1 MIDSATVFLNR
12 NPLLLWGVSFILGVI
27 SSFYFNVLGQVSL
40 LVIVLLS
47 ILIAILKRYHTRFIL
62 LIGLFI
68 SLGSVLT
75 FIKTEVNDLP
85 TSDDVH
91 IVKVSEF
98 KRGRGVWDQVIA
110 EDLKS
115 NWFNVKKHLLII
127 EQGDSELKQGDIL
140 AVKSEFSFISNKN
153 NPGEFDA
160 ETYWNSKGIQSMG
173 FVKARGY
180 LLLDTDNES
189 VLTRFLNRIHEYSNE
204 VLEFSLPE
212 SSKGLIKAMILGDK
226 TDLDPDIKESF
237 ANAGAMHVLAVSG
250 LHVGLIAYFLSFLL
264 KRFLFRNKIN
274 LAVLVTILLLWIYAA
289 ITGFSPSVL
298 RSVIMFSLLI
308 GGQLYGR
315 NTSSLNVLMFAAIII
330 LAYNPF
336 LLADLGFQLSF
347 LAMTGIFT
355 IYPLL
360 VGIIRTDYKIL
371 NWLWQGS
378 IVGVAAQ
385 VMTFPIALYNFHS
398 FPNYFILSNIFVMV
412 FATLLLGLGILLLL
426 FGKLSFIAKPIG
438 LVLGWSVFLFV
449 ESISLVD
456 SMPAA
461 VAYGFDPQT
470 LWVILVYLMLLVLTV
485 KIYLN
490 KRLSLELILFS
501 VLMIFLQFDR
511 YRNLSSSELVV
522 FNFTDPVILLN
533 HEGQQVCLYKA
544 SEVQYNKIE
553 RLVNDYQKIH
563 PGEAKMID
571 IRNSNQQIKSKDYE
585 IAVADKE
592 GVIELS
598 INGEH
603 YVIIGNLKSY
613 IPNNEINFIALPRLE
628 KSKAWHHFLG
638 DEAFRIPL

>member
-456 SMPAA
+456 FMPAA
-461 VAYGFDPQT
+461 VAYGFDPPT
-470 LWVILVYLMLLVLTV
+470 LWVILVYLMLLILTV

-585 IAVADKE
+585 IGVADKE